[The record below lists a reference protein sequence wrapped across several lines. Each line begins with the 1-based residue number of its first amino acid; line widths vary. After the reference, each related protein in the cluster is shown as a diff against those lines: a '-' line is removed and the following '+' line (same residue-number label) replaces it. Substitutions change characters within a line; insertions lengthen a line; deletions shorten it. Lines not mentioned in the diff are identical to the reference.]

1 MKLYLAGPQVF
12 LPDAATHF
20 NKARA
25 LCVASGHEALTPLD
39 GTAQGAKAIYAANLR
54 LIQAADA
61 VLASLDPF
69 RGFEP
74 DSGTVF
80 EVGYATALGK
90 PVIGY
95 VRDMRSLRERLL
107 PEGGTHDKDGLLVE
121 DFELSL
127 NLMLAVPCHIV
138 EGDLAEAIAALTTQ
152 PDQETSA

>member
-12 LPDAATHF
+12 LPDAAAHF
-20 NKARA
+20 DNARA
-25 LCVASGHEALTPLD
+25 LCAAHGHEALTPLD
-39 GTAQGAKAIYAANLR
+39 GTAQGAAAIYAANLA

-95 VRDMRSLRERLL
+95 VRDARSLRERLL
-107 PEGGTHDKDGLLVE
+107 PGGGTHDEDGLLVE
-121 DFELSL
+121 DFALPL
-127 NLMLAVPCHIV
+127 NLMLAVPCRIV
-138 EGDLAEAIAALTTQ
+138 EGGLAEALAALDMQ
-152 PDQETSA
+152 HDQETSA

>member
-12 LPDAATHF
+12 LPDAAAHF
-20 NKARA
+20 DRARS
-25 LCVASGHEALTPLD
+25 LCAAHGHEALTPLD
-39 GTAQGAKAIYAANLR
+39 GTAQGAAAIYAANLA
-54 LIQAADA
+54 LIHAADA

-95 VRDMRSLRERLL
+95 VRDARSLRQRLT
-107 PEGGTHDKDGLLVE
+107 PEGNTHDADGLQVE
-121 DFELSL
+121 DFDLPL
-127 NLMLAVPCHIV
+127 NLMLAVPCRIV
-138 EGDLAEAIAALTTQ
+138 EGALAEAIAALDTRHN
-152 PDQETSA
+152 EEKSA